1 MTQAG
6 VTQLLTLIVNVS
18 LIIGVL
24 IPGLIFSG
32 YKINFDDPSTLEHGK
47 DLTFKLMM
55 IEAIL
60 GLVCFVPNILFQ
72 K

>member
-1 MTQAG
+1 MQAG

-32 YKINFDDPSTLEHGK
+32 YHINLDDPSTIEHGK
-47 DLTFKLMM
+47 NLTFKLMM

-60 GLVCFVPNILFQ
+60 GVICFLPNIIFQ

>member
-1 MTQAG
+1 MIQAG

-55 IEAIL
+55 I
-60 GLVCFVPNILFQ
+60 
-72 K
+72 